1 MSDLL
6 RCNLGLTLREL
17 RRAPAFAGLPP
28 LPWQVFIAI
37 ALHWQVQDEAWPSQD
52 TLGRLS
58 GYAVRTVRR
67 GVAELAQRA
76 LVGLRRLRTG
86 DGSERIFYA
95 PGPVTVR
102 ELSGIDARYP
112 ADPRSRGHRIEDP
125 GNSSR
130 TRTSV
135 VVVAPELGDDDLA
148 IARIALAE
156 HFQRRYPERPAP
168 CLFDERDLQSVARCA
183 AATRGDRETKLRTLR
198 DAIDGAFRTSARA
211 PTVRF
216 VWEKLEHFF
225 EHAERGRRARAQVVA
240 SVRPAP
246 EPGVPIPAA
255 QIEADLVKLFGPS
268 WRTKR

>member
-6 RCNLGLTLREL
+6 RSNLGLTLREL

-37 ALHWQVQDEAWPSQD
+37 ALHWQVREEAWPSQD

-67 GVAELAQRA
+67 GVAELDRRA
-76 LVGLRRLRTG
+76 LVGLRRARTG
-86 DGSERIFYA
+86 DGSERIYYA
-95 PGPVTVR
+95 PGPVTLR
-102 ELSGIDARYP
+102 ELGGIDARYP
-112 ADPRSRGHRIEDP
+112 ADPRSRGQRTQDP

-135 VVVAPELGDDDLA
+135 VVVPELGDDDLA
-148 IARIALAE
+148 IARVALAE
-156 HFQRRYPERPAP
+156 HFQRRYPDRPAP
-168 CLFDERDLQSVARCA
+168 RLFDERDVQSVARCA
-183 AATRGDRETKLRTLR
+183 AATSGDRETRLRTLR

-216 VWEKLEHFF
+216 VWDKLEHFF
-225 EHAERGRRARAQVVA
+225 EHAERGRRARAHVAA
-240 SVRPAP
+240 SVRPPP
-246 EPGVPIPAA
+246 EPDVPIPAA
-255 QIEADLVKLFGPS
+255 QLEADLVKLFGPS